1 MEKNSGLVLVVDD
14 YDDSRA
20 TLREALEEM
29 GHDVVEAANG
39 QDALDFL
46 IFHPEV
52 QVDLIMLDLD
62 MPVMNGWQLMT
73 LLRSYARLSKIPVV
87 VVSALASRI
96 DESER
101 RLLAGCVQSPY
112 DVPKLQ
118 ALVRSIAA
126 PVQPAS

>member
-1 MEKNSGLVLVVDD
+1 MAKNSGLVLVVDD

-52 QVDLIMLDLD
+52 QVDLD
-62 MPVMNGWQLMT
+62 MPVMNGWQLMA

-87 VVSALASRI
+87 VVSAHASRI
-96 DESER
+96 GESER

-126 PVQPAS
+126 PLHPAS

>member
-1 MEKNSGLVLVVDD
+1 MAKNSGLVLVVDD

-46 IFHPEV
+46 IFHPELK
-52 QVDLIMLDLD
+52 VDLIMLDLD

-73 LLRSYARLSKIPVV
+73 LLRSYARLSRIPVV
-87 VVSALASRI
+87 VVSAHASRI
-96 DESER
+96 GENER
-101 RLLAGCVQSPY
+101 RWLAGCVQSPY

-118 ALVRSIAA
+118 ALVQSIAA
-126 PVQPAS
+126 PANPAS

>member
-1 MEKNSGLVLVVDD
+1 MGKNSGLVLVVDD

-46 IFHPEV
+46 IFHSEL
-52 QVDLIMLDLD
+52 QVDLIILDLD
-62 MPVMNGWQLMT
+62 MPVMNGWQLMA
-73 LLRSYARLSKIPVV
+73 LLRSYSRLSTIPVV
-87 VVSALASRI
+87 VVSAQASRI
-96 DESER
+96 GESER
-101 RLLAGCVQSPY
+101 RWLAGCVQAPY

-118 ALVRSIAA
+118 ALVRAIAA
-126 PVQPAS
+126 PANPAS

>member
-1 MEKNSGLVLVVDD
+1 MAKSSGLVLVVDD

-20 TLREALEEM
+20 SLREALEEM

-46 IFHPEV
+46 IFHSEL
-52 QVDLIMLDLD
+52 QVDLIMMDLD
-62 MPVMNGWQLMT
+62 MPIMDGWKLMA
-73 LLRSYARLSKIPVV
+73 LLKSYARLSKIPLV
-87 VVSALASRI
+87 VVSAYASRLG
-96 DESER
+96 ESER

-118 ALVRSIAA
+118 DLVRSIAA
-126 PVQPAS
+126 PAHPVS